1 MATNAVGTR
10 LCDVLPESRVDTTA
24 ITLTVNARD
33 GGFYE
38 YRPKAVVR
46 VANEKEVIALLGVA
60 REMRLPVTF
69 RAGGTSLAGQTVG
82 EGIIADCSHGFTT
95 IEVLDDGARVRAEPG
110 PTAEMVNRVLRPYG
124 RRIGPDPASIRVAR
138 IGGIIANNSSGMITG
153 VKLNAYHTMDS
164 VRFVLADGSVWDTAV
179 RDEYERFAR
188 ERRDL
193 AQGLAALR
201 DKVRADADLVA
212 LINKKFSIKCV
223 TGYGINALVDFDDPL
238 EILAHL
244 LVGSEGTLAFI
255 SYVVLATVPLDPE
268 RSAALLLFDSLKTMA
283 NAIPTVEATGPNAVE
298 FLDDASM
305 QAVSGIDG
313 LPDLVT
319 THPKGSAA
327 LLVDYQRTTQD
338 AFRATVDAALPK
350 LKALPGLIVMSD
362 FSTTP
367 ASHARLWRV
376 REDLFGIVGG
386 ARTPGTTVLLEDMAV
401 PLDEFARLLTGLEAL
416 FAKHGYTDP
425 GQGVQYGHA
434 SAGNAH
440 FVLTADFT
448 QQREIDRF
456 MAFTEDSVVLVAD
469 ELNGSLKAE
478 HGTGRAMAPF
488 VQREWGDKA
497 YSVMKEIKK
506 LIDPGDLFNPGVLI
520 NDDPAVFSKN
530 IKRTPPVSPRIDKCI
545 ECGFCEHVCPSR
557 LVTLTPRG
565 RIQASRKHAEL
576 LAKGDDSAAT
586 ELWRQYQYRGDQHLR
601 SRWHVWDQV
610 PGRDQRR
617 RVLCRTAC
625 RTQQQGRGFSRLFAG
640 TPLRRGQR
648 IARGGLAMGVL
659 ANKTHSMEALTKAL
673 HKLIPFSPVWSP
685 AIGRSPT
692 PVFRARGRSRDRLF
706 PCVRDADHGLLE
718 PRKAL
723 GHRDRP
729 YPRRPAGIKVR
740 LPRSVTGVC
749 CGRIWERRGYTA
761 GRRYMANH
769 LVESIWEWSDGGRVR
784 VMCDITS
791 CTKTI
796 LRDVVDQLTEANSE
810 RYRNITVVDIAPW
823 LLEDVM
829 PRLRVTRPK
838 QSVALHPTCAC
849 VELGDRQ
856 AGTGDRRGV
865 RATISDPR
873 ALGLLR
879 HRRRP
884 RLHVPR
890 VERRCPARRA
900 RRACRASLRWL
911 LLRRRAPARSASVNA
926 PGTNTS
932 PSSTSL
938 KKRPGEARDIFQV
951 RYLPDGGQ
959 VAVGLGHR
967 LRRPQ
972 VDKHSVR

>member
-124 RRIGPDPASIRVAR
+124 RRIGPDPASIRAAR

-188 ERRDL
+188 VRRDL

-338 AFRATVDAALPK
+338 ALRATVDAALPK
-350 LKALPGLIVMSD
+350 LKALPGLMVMSD

-506 LIDPGDLFNPGVLI
+506 LVDPGDLFNPGVLI

-576 LAKGDDSAAT
+576 LANGDDSAAT
-586 ELWRQYQYRGDQHLR
+586 ELWRHYQYAGINTCAADGMCGTKCPVGINVGEYSAELR
-601 SRWHVWDQV
+601 AERNNKVEVSL
-610 PGRDQRR
+610 GSLLARR
-617 RVLCRTAC
+617 YAEVE
-625 RTQQQGRGFSRLFAG
+625 
-640 TPLRRGQR
+640 R

-692 PVFRARGRSRDRLF
+692 PVFRREDAPEIVYFPACVTRIMGSSNLGKPSVTETVLTLADR
-706 PCVRDADHGLLE
+706 
-718 PRKAL
+718 
-723 GHRDRP
+723 
-729 YPRRPAGIKVR
+729 AGIKVR

-749 CGRIWERRGYTA
+749 CGQIWEHRGYAA

-849 VELGDRQ
+849 VELGIDKQVQ
-856 AGTGDRRGV
+856 AIGEACAQQSVTPAHWGCCGIAGDRGFMYPELSDGAQRDEHAELAGRVFDGYYSVARPCEIGLSQRSGHEYESIVYLVEEATRG
-865 RATISDPR
+865 
-873 ALGLLR
+873 
-879 HRRRP
+879 
-884 RLHVPR
+884 
-890 VERRCPARRA
+890 
-900 RRACRASLRWL
+900 
-911 LLRRRAPARSASVNA
+911 
-926 PGTNTS
+926 
-932 PSSTSL
+932 SS
-938 KKRPGEARDIFQV
+938 
-951 RYLPDGGQ
+951 
-959 VAVGLGHR
+959 
-967 LRRPQ
+967 
-972 VDKHSVR
+972 